1 MFVRGTQSI
10 TKQIAQVKSIQLEF
24 VKHSKLMRQN
34 IKIEKEVEAIKE
46 KQVPKSKFIKTVLQ
60 VTRAITYIGLG
71 VYLSR
76 EHGTLLVVDGK
87 IFSPFLGSGQLVDIT
102 ALYVIIG
109 GAVAWRHLLRTLLNI
124 YVSNPA
130 IIP

>member
-1 MFVRGTQSI
+1 
-10 TKQIAQVKSIQLEF
+10 
-24 VKHSKLMRQN
+24 MRQN

-60 VTRAITYIGLG
+60 IIRAITYIGLG

-76 EHGTLLVVDGK
+76 EYGTLLVVDGK

-102 ALYVIIG
+102 ALHVIIG
-109 GAVAWRHLLRTLLNI
+109 GAIAWRHLLRTLLNI